1 MKILEKLKEL
11 SEFIIRVDQKVGFKK
26 FTLYLLI
33 ILSIIAIINFK
44 NIVRGTMEIVSEIAT
59 EKHDEGLQRRD
70 ELLRDLY
77 VILGDLRVEVGAD
90 RLLYFEYHNSKENLV
105 GIPFKFADL
114 ILQSISYGVYS
125 VPESEFSNINTG
137 TIVSLYNDLMHVRL
151 ISSEDSNFCSVYP
164 GAYEL
169 FKNDGSDIQVYVG
182 IPGVDQPIGLLVFE
196 WVGEDQKIDY
206 KQLNRVL
213 HGKNAYLSRINGLI
227 MSKITN

>member
-11 SEFIIRVDQKVGFKK
+11 SDSIIRIDQKIGLKK
-26 FTLYLLI
+26 FILYILV
-33 ILSIIAIINFK
+33 ILSIITIINFK

-151 ISSEDSNFCSVYP
+151 ISSEDSNFCSAYP